1 MNETGSSIPAPPET
15 TEVLYGNDKIIKATL
30 QTFAFVKERMV
41 GSLDSAGP
49 AIHIDYEPIW
59 AGLVQLKEKGV
70 KIRVVTEVTS
80 SNITYCKK
88 LLNVC
93 ELRHLDGVRTN
104 FAIADGR
111 EALLH
116 GVSQETSPLSQA
128 IITSVKGMVEAQEY
142 LFENLWKNAIPAQ
155 YKIKEI
161 EEGIKPTFTEI
172 LRDAHGIQKLVFDLV
187 SSTKEEILMI
197 FFQHTAIGNTF
208 LVEESVHKI
217 MELLK
222 DVVIQNKVRVRIL
235 TSNYIREQIERLI
248 EKQKIRTSSKE
259 IGRQKEETE
268 DDVGGLVRLG
278 KQGKIEIHL
287 IDAIEEQ
294 QHIHLQT
301 KVSIL
306 IVDSKVSL
314 VEEPNT
320 NNKEENNSTGDL
332 VLATYS
338 NSEATLLAYISI
350 FETLWAQ
357 TELKQKS
364 LC

>member
-1 MNETGSSIPAPPET
+1 MNETGSPTPHER
-15 TEVLYGNDKIIKATL
+15 TEVLYGNDKIIKTTL
-30 QTFAFVKERMV
+30 ETFAWVKETMV

-59 AGLVQLKEKGV
+59 TGLVKLKEKGV
-70 KIRVVTEVTS
+70 KIRVVTEITS

-88 LLNVC
+88 LMDVC

-116 GVSQETSPLSQA
+116 GVSQETNPLSQA
-128 IITSVKGMVEAQEY
+128 ILTSVKGIVEAQEY

-172 LRDAHGIQKLVFDLV
+172 LRDVRGIQKLVFDLV
-187 SSTKEEILMI
+187 SSAKEEILMLL
-197 FFQHTAIGNTF
+197 FQHTTIGNTF
-208 LVEESVHKI
+208 LAEENVHKI
-217 MELLK
+217 MELLEY
-222 DVVIQNKVRVRIL
+222 VVIQNKVRVRIL
-235 TSNYIREQIERLI
+235 ISNYIREQLERLKG
-248 EKQKIRTSSKE
+248 KQKTRMSSKE
-259 IGRQKEETE
+259 LGRPKEETE
-268 DDVGGLVRLG
+268 ADVGVLVRLE
-278 KQGKIEIHL
+278 KQGKFKIHL
-287 IDAIEEQ
+287 IDTIEEQ
-294 QHIHLQT
+294 QNLHLQT

-306 IVDSKVSL
+306 IVDSVSL

-320 NNKEENNSTGDL
+320 NNKGENNSSDL

-338 NSEATLLAYISI
+338 NSESTLLAYISI

-364 LC
+364 FR